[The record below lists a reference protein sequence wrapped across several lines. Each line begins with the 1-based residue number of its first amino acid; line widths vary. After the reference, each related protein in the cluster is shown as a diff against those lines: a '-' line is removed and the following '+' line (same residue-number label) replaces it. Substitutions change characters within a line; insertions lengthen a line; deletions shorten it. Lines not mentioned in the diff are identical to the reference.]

1 MTATALAFV
10 SIDGLSWDP
19 FMRGVTAVAIIVVV
33 LMGSVY
39 LLLATNSGPRT
50 GMLLALSGFFG
61 WMFIMGIVWWIYGIG
76 LQGDAPSWQ
85 VVEFNRGDL
94 TQAQTEEVR
103 ALAEAGDTV
112 EDGTACEG
120 GESTADLH
128 GWVCL
133 PAADP
138 ARGEA
143 QATVDAFLTGDFA
156 EFGGTGEYVPLEAF
170 EIGGKEAR
178 VDDSMVE
185 RVANRLYSI
194 FAQPTHPTHY
204 AIVQVR
210 AATPESLI
218 ALPGQAPPPPEP
230 DPDQPILSVVMVRDL
245 GTRRL
250 PPALV
255 TIGSLI
261 LFVVSAWA
269 LHSRDRR
276 EAKVRDDFASSLKG

>member
-1 MTATALAFV
+1 MTASLAAFV
-10 SIDGLSWDP
+10 TIDGLSWDP

-50 GMLLALSGFFG
+50 GMMLALAGFFG

-76 LQGDAPSWQ
+76 LVGESPTWQ
-85 VVEFNRGDL
+85 VVEYNRGDL
-94 TQAQTEEVR
+94 TRAQTEEVR
-103 ALAEAGDTV
+103 DLAEAGDAV

-120 GESTADLH
+120 GETSVDLH
-128 GWVCL
+128 GWTCL
-133 PAADP
+133 PASDP

-143 QATVDAFLTGDFA
+143 QATVDAFLTGDLA

-170 EIGGKEAR
+170 EIGGKQQR

-194 FAQPTHPTHY
+194 FAEPTHPTHY
-204 AIVQVR
+204 AIIQVR

-218 ALPGQAPPPPEP
+218 TLPGQAPPPPEP
-230 DPDQPILSVVMVRDL
+230 DENQPVLSVIMVRDL
-245 GTRRL
+245 GSLRL

-261 LFVVSAWA
+261 LFIVFAWS
-269 LHSRDRR
+269 LHSRDLR
-276 EAKVRDDFASSLKG
+276 EKKIREDFASSVKG